1 VLSTP
6 IPGSKLTGK
15 AFVLTPTDAG
25 YDFTLMGVGAQGQ
38 VGHGLQVSLAAVK
51 TNISRNDRMGENVY
65 DGNTPHDPRHNTAGS
80 FGYVLSAMWN
90 PMKNIFLI
98 GDYARTNMKP
108 YYTAWDSWLPA
119 EQQHRVRQGNDYMT
133 FRVNYR
139 WSNINDPGSF
149 QLYSRYYNYSSN
161 ENDLVG
167 MFGDKECGLLQP
179 GSHGWVFGFKYV
191 PAKNIEWET
200 MYEYATAHNG
210 LWNKKNETYHR
221 HFLRTQID
229 YHF

>member
-1 VLSTP
+1 
-6 IPGSKLTGK
+6 
-15 AFVLTPTDAG
+15 
-25 YDFTLMGVGAQGQ
+25 M
-38 VGHGLQVSLAAVK
+38 
-51 TNISRNDRMGENVY
+51 
-65 DGNTPHDPRHNTAGS
+65 
-80 FGYVLSAMWN
+80 
-90 PMKNIFLI
+90 
-98 GDYARTNMKP
+98 
-108 YYTAWDSWLPA
+108 PA

-167 MFGDKECGLLQP
+167 MFGDKEWGLLQP